1 LQISIEEVGRL
12 LAHTPEGTERR
23 RTDAADVNEQK
34 FGQEGRGLAPL
45 DITPSPREILR
56 VVREVDRAPDMREQ
70 RVRELRSRIES
81 GAYQVSG
88 EDIADLIARRALA
101 DSLC

>member
-12 LAHTPEGTERR
+12 LAHSTEDCERR
-23 RTDAADVNEQK
+23 RTDAADAIEGNI
-34 FGQEGRGLAPL
+34 GQEGRGLAPL

-56 VVREVDRAPDMREQ
+56 LVREVDRLPDVREQ

-101 DSLC
+101 DGLC